1 MKKIQVNGVTLAY
14 EEIGEGNDFIIASQN
29 HFSPNHYARLLAQPP
44 YNYHVFFVVMRGYGE
59 STHIYSQE
67 PQDFTKLWSEDVI
80 AFAKAMGIEKFFYT
94 GHSHGN
100 YPGWYMCF
108 HKPEILRGFISCD
121 GILQFHMPHTGGAPE
136 KAPAFDIS
144 KLLGNEEEIRK
155 LVSREDSFTQNLQ
168 RLKRRRE
175 NQADSLNRWMTMQP
189 EEFLINNENF
199 AVTDAASEEELY
211 ELVSHIAVPVL
222 LINGG
227 IDAVSTIEEAVQ
239 IGKLIPGAKLVMY
252 QNIGHGGLYEIP
264 EQIAADIDLFVRS
277 RENYIL

>member
-155 LVSREDSFTQNLQ
+155 LVSREDSFTQNPQ

-227 IDAVSTIEEAVQ
+227 IDAVSTIEEAV
-239 IGKLIPGAKLVMY
+239 
-252 QNIGHGGLYEIP
+252 
-264 EQIAADIDLFVRS
+264 
-277 RENYIL
+277 